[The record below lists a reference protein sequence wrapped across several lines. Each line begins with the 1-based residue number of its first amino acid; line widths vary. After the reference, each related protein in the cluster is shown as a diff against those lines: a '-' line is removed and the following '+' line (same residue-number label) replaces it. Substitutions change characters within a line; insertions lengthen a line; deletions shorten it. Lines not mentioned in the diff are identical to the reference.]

1 MIWARSIAAGFSK
14 GDGKALGSALLFSS
28 TWLFS
33 TLALR
38 PLNRGLHE
46 AFDRAPAARDLLDG
60 RGVDLWAELAIRQP
74 GLFSSGFSLFLPML
88 LLCLAASLYVTAGVY
103 GQAARP
109 AKPAWR
115 TFFLR
120 ANRFALPFAA
130 GLLLNALVWG
140 AAFALLAGG
149 LLGLGHAFEGSTDPG
164 TAFRLVLLD
173 LAAAA
178 LLVELFRG
186 SVGFFQARYALT
198 DGGEG
203 LGRSFLRALRFVI
216 KRFVPVLSITLFF
229 ALMKLLVLWLALFA
243 LSPGYAT
250 GGREALTALL
260 MQAGTLAVAFLR
272 VAEARS
278 QVEYTRAVLPEL
290 EGGARFAV
298 PPPSAGVP
306 EGVPPPEAP
315 GAAGVSEASPAAQA
329 PGALPVDSASGGA

>member
-1 MIWARSIAAGFSK
+1 MIWARSIAAGFST
-14 GDGKALGSALLFSS
+14 GQGKALGSALLFGS

-38 PLNRGLHE
+38 PLSRGLHE

-60 RGVDLWAELAIRQP
+60 GGVDLWAEMGSRQP
-74 GLFSSGFSLFLPML
+74 AFFSSGFSPLLPML
-88 LLCLAASLYVTAGVY
+88 LLCLAAALYVTAGVY

-109 AKPAWR
+109 AEPAWR

-120 ANRFALPFAA
+120 ANRFVLPFAA

-164 TAFRLVLLD
+164 VGFRLVLLD

-178 LLVELFRG
+178 LLVEVFRG

-203 LGRSFLRALRFVI
+203 LGRSFLRALRFVV
-216 KRFVPVLSITLFF
+216 KRFVPVLSMTLFF
-229 ALMKLLVLWLALFA
+229 ALLKLLALWLALFA
-243 LSPGYAT
+243 LSPGYES
-250 GGREALTALL
+250 GGRGALTALL
-260 MQAGTLAVAFLR
+260 MQAGYFAVAFLR
-272 VAEARS
+272 IAEARS
-278 QVEYTRAVLPEL
+278 QVEYTRAVEPEL
-290 EGGARFAV
+290 EGGSRLAV
-298 PPPSAGVP
+298 PHPSVTVP
-306 EGVPPPEAP
+306 EGAPRPMAP
-315 GAAGVSEASPAAQA
+315 GAADVRAAPPEEQA
-329 PGALPVDSASGGA
+329 PGAGPVDSDSRGA